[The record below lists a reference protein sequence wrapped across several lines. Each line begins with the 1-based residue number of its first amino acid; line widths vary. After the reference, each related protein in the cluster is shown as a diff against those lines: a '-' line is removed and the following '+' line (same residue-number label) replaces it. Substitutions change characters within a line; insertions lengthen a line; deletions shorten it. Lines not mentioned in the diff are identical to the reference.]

1 MKSKMQKY
9 SRKNKSSRKN
19 KKTKKNIKHYSRN
32 NIRNKV
38 NKMRGGTHWEKR
50 CIICLGKFLWSKE
63 TTDVFNEDAKKL
75 FNDIKDTGANN
86 NVNVSIKSPVELDSD
101 IPPVSLDSDTV
112 CELSCG
118 HIFHRDCILGWVN
131 SGNSKSNECPLCSA
145 PFTLHTIFPVGGSE
159 INENYFINY
168 FKPLVFLNMDELKK
182 KEYLHP
188 DIDTTMKNICD
199 ALKTNKSIKTIVFKN
214 LWLYNRYNKEN
225 QRKYI
230 NFIVDILKG
239 NTTIT
244 KVNLD
249 KNGIGDD
256 GAAALADALKENTS
270 ITELNVGNNYI
281 GDAGVTAL
289 AEALKMNKTLT
300 TLSIPSESIRS
311 DITNVGA
318 IALAE
323 ALKNNRTL
331 RTLNIS
337 NNSIDAVGAAA
348 LAEALKQNKTLEEL
362 DISYNNKFI
371 YKPESGDGIAI
382 ALADALKVNRTL
394 KKLKIEFI
402 GLTVEGLEVLKEAVK
417 SNDSIIII
425 ISEMVK
431 NFDETIK
438 TEIDKLVRTS
448 GSKFKKY

>member
-1 MKSKMQKY
+1 
-9 SRKNKSSRKN
+9 
-19 KKTKKNIKHYSRN
+19 
-32 NIRNKV
+32 
-38 NKMRGGTHWEKR
+38 
-50 CIICLGKFLWSKE
+50 
-63 TTDVFNEDAKKL
+63 
-75 FNDIKDTGANN
+75 
-86 NVNVSIKSPVELDSD
+86 
-101 IPPVSLDSDTV
+101 
-112 CELSCG
+112 
-118 HIFHRDCILGWVN
+118 
-131 SGNSKSNECPLCSA
+131 
-145 PFTLHTIFPVGGSE
+145 
-159 INENYFINY
+159 
-168 FKPLVFLNMDELKK
+168 
-182 KEYLHP
+182 
-188 DIDTTMKNICD
+188 MKNICD
-199 ALKTNKSIKTIVFKN
+199 ALKTNKSIKKIVFKN
-214 LWLYNRYNKEN
+214 VWFYLYNRE
-225 QRKYI
+225 KYI
-230 NFIVDILKG
+230 NFIVEILKG
-239 NTTIT
+239 NTTFT
-244 KVNLD
+244 EVNLD

-270 ITELNVGNNYI
+270 ITELNVGNNHI

-289 AEALKMNKTLT
+289 AEALKMNRTLT

-311 DITNVGA
+311 NITDITDVGA